1 MSLKTTI
8 LLITFASFFLKSYSQ
23 NTIEKNGDP
32 GTFFPKYAGEKKWKM
47 IFALDARRSF
57 LHEQQ
62 IKINGIRV
70 GAAHNGVSRFG
81 LGFYTLKNKINID
94 GLAEEVPDAHDEPNS
109 RVTFSFTTFFYEKVF
124 YKSKR
129 WEISL
134 PASHGIGSLNSE
146 YRNNLG
152 NYKKLKNDSFSVM
165 SLGVNTNFYILPWLY
180 PRVMI
185 GYRFAFNADEKI
197 RQSFTKPIYAL
208 GISLNPLGAYK
219 SYKTWKTEKQEKP
232 ITQ

>member
-1 MSLKTTI
+1 MSLKTAL
-8 LLITFASFFLKSYSQ
+8 LLITLTFFLNLYSQ
-23 NTIEKNGDP
+23 NKIEETGPP
-32 GTFFPKYAGEKKWKM
+32 GVFFPKYSGEKKWKM
-47 IFALDARRSF
+47 VFSFDARRSV
-57 LHEQQ
+57 LHGQQ
-62 IKINGIRV
+62 IKINGIRI
-70 GAAHNGVSRFG
+70 GANHNGVNRFG
-81 LGFYTLKNKINID
+81 LGFYSLKNKINIE
-94 GLAEEVPDAHDEPNS
+94 GLAEGIPDAHSEPNS

-124 YKSKR
+124 FKSKR

-152 NYKKLKNDSFSVM
+152 NYKKLKKDNFSVM

-180 PRVMI
+180 PRVML

-197 RQSFTKPIYAL
+197 AESFTKPIYAF

-219 SYKTWKTEKQEKP
+219 AYKAWKIEKKEKP